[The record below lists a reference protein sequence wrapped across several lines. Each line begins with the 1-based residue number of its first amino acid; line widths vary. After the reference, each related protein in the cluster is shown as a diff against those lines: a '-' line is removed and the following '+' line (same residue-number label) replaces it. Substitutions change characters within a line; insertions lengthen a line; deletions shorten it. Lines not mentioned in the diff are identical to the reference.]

1 MPKKANSPP
10 TDVPEDYR
18 QNELTSTF
26 FERRLNEKDTLIT
39 VLRKQISDL
48 TLQSQTRLN
57 EHTFTLGQ
65 KDAII
70 QQWVQKYENVIHE
83 KDAFAKN
90 LKETI
95 DTQEV
100 QLLTLATTNEDLE
113 QRIQALERDLS
124 AHNGISHQMRMVEL
138 RNQRLALVKQFTD
151 EHTRATRSKKLPKP
165 VEWLVKDFMSNEML
179 EEIMMR
185 PLTIAKVAFEQKR
198 FDLTVDRLV
207 RAGIYASDRYLR
219 EHGTRPPKFPRFV
232 KGQQTTEVNYYT
244 DADRWII
251 EDALKRDWGDHVCL

>member
-1 MPKKANSPP
+1 
-10 TDVPEDYR
+10 
-18 QNELTSTF
+18 
-26 FERRLNEKDTLIT
+26 
-39 VLRKQISDL
+39 
-48 TLQSQTRLN
+48 
-57 EHTFTLGQ
+57 
-65 KDAII
+65 
-70 QQWVQKYENVIHE
+70 
-83 KDAFAKN
+83 
-90 LKETI
+90 
-95 DTQEV
+95 
-100 QLLTLATTNEDLE
+100 
-113 QRIQALERDLS
+113 
-124 AHNGISHQMRMVEL
+124 MVEL